1 MSWRVGADA
10 EVKRRAALAALQ
22 HVEDGMV
29 LGLGT
34 GSTVAEFI
42 KLLGEKVKNEGWKL
56 CGVPSSYQSYLLAI
70 EHGVAI
76 VSLDA
81 YPELD
86 LTVDGADEVEPATL
100 TLVKGGGAALAREK
114 VIGMAARRTIII
126 ADHTKLVS
134 RIGEKAPIPVEVLP
148 FARGFVE
155 KKLSEL
161 GGQPQLRLAGKV
173 KDGPVVTDNGNFIL
187 DVKFPPIEKP
197 RELELKI
204 KEIPGVVEV
213 GIFTGIANE
222 AYIAYPD
229 QVKHLTPTKT

>member
-1 MSWRVGADA
+1 MSWRVSAGA
-10 EVKRRAALAALQ
+10 EVKRRAALAAFQ

-42 KLLGEKVKNEGWKL
+42 KLLGERVREGWKL
-56 CGVPSSYQSYLLAI
+56 YGVPSSYQSYLLAI
-70 EHGVAI
+70 KHGIAI
-76 VSLDA
+76 ASLDA

-126 ADHTKLVS
+126 ADYTKLVS

-148 FARGFVE
+148 FARSFVE
-155 KKLSEL
+155 KKLGEL

-187 DVKFPPIEKP
+187 DVKFPPIENPK
-197 RELELKI
+197 ELEFKI
-204 KEIPGVVEV
+204 KELPGVVEV
-213 GIFTGIANE
+213 GIFTGIASE

-229 QVKHLTPTKT
+229 QVKHLTPVKT